1 MASNKIQFRSIHE
14 LKDPALNAKL
24 AQKEFQEEIPVD
36 EFLGDAE
43 KMNNSGTSRR
53 DFLKLL
59 GFSTAAV
66 TLAACE
72 APVIKT
78 IPYVVKPHS
87 IIPGVPNYYAS
98 AYFDGFDFA
107 SVLVKTRE
115 GRPIKIEP
123 NPAAGDL
130 GKTNAR
136 AQASVLSLYDNDKV
150 KQPKLNGKDETFDK
164 VDDYVLNALTEAQNS
179 AKRIVVLSHSFPS
192 PTFKKLFGDFKSK
205 YPTAELVTYDALPY
219 AAALDAAQEV
229 FGQRALPVYDLSATQ
244 LVVSFNADFLGDYN
258 GGGLEASY
266 ALAKTPGEN
275 MLRHIQ
281 VESNMSLT
289 GANSDERIPLKPS
302 AVNKLLAEVYNAL
315 NGGSASGAAAKIVK
329 ELQSKGSNAVVFA
342 DGSKAAHV
350 LAHLINQ
357 KLGSKAFTGKSSFLK
372 EFDGNKYQEFLGWMN
387 RGEVGVLISNNVDPV
402 YSSNKGEAF
411 KAALGKVK
419 AVIAITDKK
428 NEMYKAANAVIP
440 VANWL
445 ESWGDITPQSGVY
458 ALMQPTIKKIYKSRQ
473 LEESLLVWINGK
485 NSPSNNYYDYLK
497 TNAANLLGGTSFN
510 KALYNGVNGVTST
523 SSTPV
528 QSNDVNSSNNIDVVA
543 PVQYSGNMNY
553 AGGNGAQ
560 AITELGNFKSSDVE
574 LVLYTKTS
582 MGDGTQSNNPWLQE
596 LPDPITRL
604 SWDNYLTVSPED
616 AKKLGLDND
625 LNGRMQLNGSKV
637 NITANGVTVKDVP
650 VFVQPGQAEGSVGLA
665 LGYGKKD
672 SGKVAETGVN
682 AYPLF
687 DGYNNIVSNVKIE
700 KVSGSHEFAGMQF
713 QNTLLG
719 RYEIA
724 REVSLNDFL
733 NVPFDDKINGWNKP
747 LEYHTLTES
756 APAGKISLW
765 DEFDDTDGPH
775 FNLSVDLNSCTGCGA
790 CIIACQAENNV
801 PVVGKEEVR
810 MSRDMYW
817 LRIDRY
823 YSTAIPADIDTNKDG
838 KLSQAEA
845 VAGGLNVPD
854 MYGNAFN
861 NESGILNRPEQNPDV
876 IFQPVMC
883 QHCNHAPCE
892 TVCPVAATSHGKQG
906 QNQMAYNRC
915 IGTRYC
921 ANNCPYKVRRFNWFT
936 YNLNDKFDFNQ
947 NNDLGRMVLNPDV
960 VVRTRGVMEKCSMC
974 IQMTQNTILE
984 AKKEGRKVKDG
995 EFQTACSNAC
1005 STGAMSFGDM
1015 NDKSSNV
1022 RKLYASN
1029 RRYTLL
1035 EEIGTKP
1042 NVFYHVKVR
1051 NRKENEV

>member
-14 LKDPALNAKL
+14 LKDPTLNGKL
-24 AQKEFQEEIPVD
+24 AAKEFQNEIPVED
-36 EFLGDAE
+36 FLDDSNKE
-43 KMNNSGTSRR
+43 GTSRR

-78 IPYVVKPHS
+78 IPYVVKPHD

-98 AYFDGFDFA
+98 TYFDGFDFA

-123 NPAAGDL
+123 NPVAGDL

-150 KQPKLNGKDETFDK
+150 KQPKLDGKDETFDK
-164 VDDYVLNALTEAQNS
+164 VDDFVIKGLEEAKAS
-179 AKRIVVLSHSFPS
+179 GKRIVLLSQSYAS
-192 PTFKKLFGDFKSK
+192 PTFKKLFAEFKAK
-205 YPTAELVTYDALPY
+205 YPTAELITYDAIPY

-229 FGQRALPVYDLSATQ
+229 FGQRALPVYDLGKSQ

-258 GGGLEASY
+258 ASSLEVSY
-266 ALAKTPGEN
+266 AAAKKPGAN

-289 GANSDERIPLKPS
+289 GANADSRYRSKPS
-302 AVNKLLAEVYNAL
+302 AVFKTLVEVYNGL
-315 NGGSASGAAAKIVK
+315 NGGTSDKVASEIVK

-342 DGSKAAHV
+342 DGSKAAYV

-357 KLGSKAFTGKSSFLK
+357 KLASNAFTGKANFLK
-372 EFDGNKYQEFLGWMN
+372 EYDNARFNEFLSWLNG
-387 RGEVGVLISNNVDPV
+387 GQVGVLITNNINPI
-402 YSSNKGEAF
+402 YSHAKGQSL
-411 KAALGKVK
+411 KAAIEKVPYS
-419 AVIAITDKK
+419 VAITDKK
-428 NEMYKAANAVIP
+428 NELYKASKAVIP
-440 VANWL
+440 FTHWL
-445 ESWGDITPQSGVY
+445 ESWGDITPETGAY
-458 ALMQPTIKKIYKSRQ
+458 CLMQPTIQKIYKSRQ
-473 LEESLLVWINGK
+473 IEESLLVWINGK
-485 NSPSNNYYDYLK
+485 DNPANNYYNYLK
-497 TNAANLLGGTSFN
+497 ANALTLNGGLSFN
-510 KALYNGVNGVTST
+510 KNLYNGFAAGGLST
-523 SSTPV
+523 GLS
-528 QSNDVNSSNNIDVVA
+528 
-543 PVQYSGNMNY
+543 YSG
-553 AGGNGAQ
+553 GNAAQ
-560 AITELGNFKSSDVE
+560 AIAELSAFKPAQLE
-574 LVLYTKTS
+574 LQLYTKPS
-582 MGDGTQSNNPWLQE
+582 IGDGTQSNNPWLME
-596 LPDPITRL
+596 LPDPISRL
-604 SWDNYLTVSPED
+604 SWDNYITISPKD
-616 AKKLGLDND
+616 AESLGLENS
-625 LNGRMQLNGSKV
+625 LNARMQLDGDTV
-637 NITANGVTVKDVP
+637 NVTANGVTLKDVP
-650 VFVQPGQAEGSVGLA
+650 VFIQPGQADGSLGLA

-687 DGYNNIVSNVKIE
+687 DGYNTVITNVKIE
-700 KVSGSHEFAGMQF
+700 KSGDRHEFAGMQL
-713 QNTLLG
+713 QNTLMG

-724 REVSLNDFL
+724 KEVTLDDF
-733 NVPFDDKINGWNKP
+733 INKPVDEWNKP
-747 LEYHTLTES
+747 LAMHTIGGEL
-756 APAGKISLW
+756 PIGKIDLW
-765 DEFDDTDGPH
+765 DAFDDTDGPH

-790 CIIACQAENNV
+790 CVIACQAENNV

-823 YSTAIPADIDTNKDG
+823 YSTEQKVEVYEGLKEGMAVPELYGSELLGIKGALENA
-838 KLSQAEA
+838 AE
-845 VAGGLNVPD
+845 
-854 MYGNAFN
+854 
-861 NESGILNRPEQNPDV
+861 NPDV

-921 ANNCPYKVRRFNWFT
+921 ANNCPYKVRRFNWFN
-936 YNLNDKFDFNQ
+936 YALNDKFDFHM

-960 VVRTRGVMEKCSMC
+960 VTRTRGVMEKCSMC
-974 IQMTQNTILE
+974 IQMTQNVILE
-984 AKKEGRKVKDG
+984 AKKDGRKVQDG
-995 EFQTACSNAC
+995 EFQTACANAC
-1005 STGAMSFGDM
+1005 STGALKFGDM
-1015 NDKSSNV
+1015 NDVNSEV
-1022 RKLYASN
+1022 RSLFNSN
-1029 RRYTLL
+1029 RKYVLL

-1042 NVFYHVKVR
+1042 NVFYHTKIR
-1051 NRKENEV
+1051 NRKESLNNK

>member
-14 LKDPALNAKL
+14 LKDPTLNGKL
-24 AQKEFQEEIPVD
+24 AAKEFQNEIPVED
-36 EFLGDAE
+36 FLDDSNKE
-43 KMNNSGTSRR
+43 GTSRR

-78 IPYVVKPHS
+78 IPYVVKPHD

-98 AYFDGFDFA
+98 TYFDGFDFA

-123 NPAAGDL
+123 NPVAGDL

-150 KQPKLNGKDETFDK
+150 KQPKLDGKDETFDK
-164 VDDYVLNALTEAQNS
+164 VDDFVIKGLEEAKAS
-179 AKRIVVLSHSFPS
+179 GKRIVLLSQSYAS
-192 PTFKKLFGDFKSK
+192 PTFKKLFAEFKAK
-205 YPTAELVTYDALPY
+205 YPSAELITYDAIPY

-229 FGQRALPVYDLSATQ
+229 FGQRALPVYDLSKSQ

-258 GGGLEASY
+258 ASSLEVSY
-266 ALAKTPGEN
+266 AAARKPGGN

-289 GANSDERIPLKPS
+289 GANADSRYRLKPS
-302 AVNKLLAEVYNAL
+302 AVFKTLVEVYNGL
-315 NGGSASGAAAKIVK
+315 NGGTSDKVASEIVK

-342 DGSKAAHV
+342 DGSKAAYV

-357 KLGSKAFTGKSSFLK
+357 KLASNAFTGKANFLK
-372 EFDGNKYQEFLGWMN
+372 EYDNARFNEFLSWLNG
-387 RGEVGVLISNNVDPV
+387 GQVGVLITNNINPI
-402 YSSNKGEAF
+402 YSHAKGQSL
-411 KAALGKVK
+411 KAAIEKVPYS
-419 AVIAITDKK
+419 VAITDKK
-428 NEMYKAANAVIP
+428 NELYKASKAVIP
-440 VANWL
+440 FTHWL
-445 ESWGDITPQSGVY
+445 ESWGDITPETGAY
-458 ALMQPTIKKIYKSRQ
+458 CLMQPTIQKIYKSRQ
-473 LEESLLVWINGK
+473 IEESLLVWINGK
-485 NSPSNNYYDYLK
+485 DNPANNYYNYLK
-497 TNAANLLGGTSFN
+497 ANALTLNGGLSFN
-510 KALYNGVNGVTST
+510 KNLYNGFAAGGLST
-523 SSTPV
+523 GLS
-528 QSNDVNSSNNIDVVA
+528 
-543 PVQYSGNMNY
+543 YSG
-553 AGGNGAQ
+553 GNAAQ
-560 AITELGNFKSSDVE
+560 AIAELSDFKPAQLE
-574 LVLYTKTS
+574 LQLYTKPS
-582 MGDGTQSNNPWLQE
+582 IGDGTQSNNPWLME
-596 LPDPITRL
+596 LPDPISRL
-604 SWDNYLTVSPED
+604 SWDNYITISPKD
-616 AKKLGLDND
+616 AESLGLENS
-625 LNGRMQLNGSKV
+625 LNARMQLDGDTV
-637 NITANGVTVKDVP
+637 NVTANGVTLKDVP
-650 VFVQPGQAEGSVGLA
+650 VFIQPGQADGSLGLA

-687 DGYNNIVSNVKIE
+687 DGYNTVITNVKIE
-700 KVSGSHEFAGMQF
+700 KSGDGHEFAGMQL
-713 QNTLLG
+713 QNTLMG

-724 REVSLNDFL
+724 KEVTLDDF
-733 NVPFDDKINGWNKP
+733 INKPVDEWNKP
-747 LEYHTLTES
+747 LAMHTIGGEL
-756 APAGKISLW
+756 PIGKIDLW
-765 DEFDDTDGPH
+765 DAFDDTDGPH

-790 CIIACQAENNV
+790 CVIACQAENNV

-823 YSTAIPADIDTNKDG
+823 YSTEQKVEVYEGLKEGMAVPELYGSELLGIKGALENA
-838 KLSQAEA
+838 AE
-845 VAGGLNVPD
+845 
-854 MYGNAFN
+854 
-861 NESGILNRPEQNPDV
+861 NPDV

-921 ANNCPYKVRRFNWFT
+921 ANNCPYKVRRFNWFN
-936 YNLNDKFDFNQ
+936 YALNDKFDFHM

-960 VVRTRGVMEKCSMC
+960 VTRTRGVMEKCSMC
-974 IQMTQNTILE
+974 IQMTQNVILE
-984 AKKEGRKVKDG
+984 AKKDGRKVQDG
-995 EFQTACSNAC
+995 EFQTACANAC
-1005 STGAMSFGDM
+1005 STGALKFGDM
-1015 NDKSSNV
+1015 NDVNSEV
-1022 RKLYASN
+1022 RSLFNSN
-1029 RRYTLL
+1029 RKYVLL

-1042 NVFYHVKVR
+1042 NVFYHTKIR
-1051 NRKENEV
+1051 NRKESLNNK

>member
-14 LKDPALNAKL
+14 LKDPALNQKL
-24 AQKEFQEEIPVD
+24 AAKEFQNELPVD
-36 EFLGDAE
+36 EILTDE
-43 KMNNSGTSRR
+43 KMGNSGTSRR

-78 IPYVVKPHS
+78 IPYVVKPHE

-98 AYFDGFDFA
+98 SYFDGFDFA

-123 NPAAGDL
+123 NPAAKEL

-150 KQPKLNGKDETFDK
+150 KQPKLDGKDETFDK
-164 VDDYVLNALTEAQNS
+164 VDDFVLKGLAEAQ
-179 AKRIVVLSHSFPS
+179 AGGKRIVLLSHSYPS
-192 PTFKKLFGDFKSK
+192 PTFKKLFADFKAK

-219 AAALDAAQEV
+219 SANLDAAQEV
-229 FGQRALPVYDLSATQ
+229 FGQRALPVYDLSKTQ
-244 LVVSFNADFLGDYN
+244 LVVSFQADFLGDFN
-258 GGGLEASY
+258 GGSLETSY
-266 ALAKTPGEN
+266 AAARVPGAN
-275 MLRHIQ
+275 MMRHIQ

-289 GANSDERIPLKPS
+289 GANADSRYKMKPS
-302 AVNKLLAEVYNAL
+302 AVNKTLVEVYNAL
-315 NGGSASGAAAKIVK
+315 NGGSTADKNAAAIAK
-329 ELQSKGSNAVVFA
+329 ELQEKGSNAVVLA
-342 DGSKAAHV
+342 DGSKAAIV
-350 LAHLINQ
+350 LSHLINQ
-357 KLGSKAFTGKSSFLK
+357 KLGSTAFTGKANLLK
-372 EFDGNKYQEFLGWMN
+372 EFDGARYNEFLTWLNG
-387 RGEVGVLISNNVDPV
+387 GQVGVLITNNVNPI
-402 YSSNKGEAF
+402 YSNAKGEAF
-411 KAALGKVK
+411 KAAVAKVPYVV
-419 AVIAITDKK
+419 AVADKK
-428 NEMYKAANAVIP
+428 NEMYKAAKAVIP

-445 ESWGDITPQSGVY
+445 ESWGDFAPQSGVY
-458 ALMQPTIKKIYKSRQ
+458 SLTQPTIQKIYKSRQ
-473 LEESLLVWINGK
+473 IEDSLLVWMNGK
-485 NSPSNNYYDYLK
+485 NNAANNYYDYLK
-497 TNAANLLGGTSFN
+497 ANSATLLAGTTFN
-510 KALYNGVNGVTST
+510 KALYNGVTESAATGGLS
-523 SSTPV
+523 
-528 QSNDVNSSNNIDVVA
+528 
-543 PVQYSGNMNY
+543 Y

-560 AITELGNFKSSDVE
+560 AIAELTNFKASDLE

-582 MGDGTQSNNPWLQE
+582 IGDGTQANNPWLQE
-596 LPDPITRL
+596 LPDPISRL
-604 SWDNYLTVSPED
+604 SWDNYLTISPKD
-616 AKKLGLDND
+616 AERLGLEND
-625 LNGRMQLNGSKV
+625 LNARMQLDGSVV
-637 NITANGVTVKDVP
+637 NLTANGVTLKDVP
-650 VFVQPGQAEGSVGLA
+650 VFIQPGQAEGSVGLA

-672 SGKVAETGVN
+672 SGAVANTGVN

-687 DGYNNIVSNVKIE
+687 DGSNLVISNVKLDKTGE
-700 KVSGSHEFAGMQF
+700 DHEFAGMQL
-713 QNTLLG
+713 QNTLMG

-724 REVSLNDFL
+724 REVPLDTFL
-733 NVPFDDKINGWNKP
+733 NVPFDDEHEGWNKP
-747 LEYHTLTES
+747 LEYHTIGGAL
-756 APAGKISLW
+756 PAGKIDLW
-765 DEFDDTDGPH
+765 DAFDDTDGPH

-823 YSTAIPADIDTNKDG
+823 YSAKEKIEVKEGVDR
-838 KLSQAEA
+838 
-845 VAGGLNVPD
+845 GLNVPNLYD
-854 MYGNAFN
+854 ILIEPS
-861 NESGILNRPEQNPDV
+861 ESPDV

-915 IGTRYC
+915 VGTRYC

-984 AKKEGRKVKDG
+984 AKKEGRTVKDG
-995 EFQTACSNAC
+995 EFSTACVNAC
-1005 STGAMSFGDM
+1005 STGAMKFGDM
-1015 NDKSSNV
+1015 NDKSSEV
-1022 RKLYASN
+1022 RKLYNSN

-1042 NVFYHVKVR
+1042 NVFYHAKVR
-1051 NRKENEV
+1051 NRKENKV